1 MDRKRKLANEQPDE
15 AEKPL
20 GRDERVSF
28 YPMDPADVLRKLLRT
43 PPAQRRGSQEPPDDP
58 EPADG

>member
-1 MDRKRKLANEQPDE
+1 MARKAAPRNDPDRADQ
-15 AEKPL
+15 PL

-43 PPAQRRGSQEPPDDP
+43 PPAQGDKSSQAEAAESKD
-58 EPADG
+58 